1 MTGEAIIDTMLWTL
15 VGSLAG
21 LCLCGL
27 SMLVVLTV
35 KTIIKII
42 KNN

>member
-1 MTGEAIIDTMLWTL
+1 MTGEVIIDTMLWIL

-27 SMLVVLTV
+27 SILAVLTV
-35 KTIIKII
+35 KTIIKMI
-42 KNN
+42 KD

>member
-1 MTGEAIIDTMLWTL
+1 MTGEVIVDTLLWTL
-15 VGSLAG
+15 VGSLVG

-27 SMLVVLTV
+27 SVLAVFTV

-42 KNN
+42 KD

>member
-1 MTGEAIIDTMLWTL
+1 MLWTL

-21 LCLCGL
+21 LCICGL
-27 SMLVVLTV
+27 SVLAVLTV

-42 KNN
+42 KD

>member
-1 MTGEAIIDTMLWTL
+1 MTGETIIIDTMLWTL

-27 SMLVVLTV
+27 SVLVVFTA
-35 KTIIKII
+35 KTIIKMI
-42 KNN
+42 KD

>member
-1 MTGEAIIDTMLWTL
+1 MTGEVIIDTMLWTL

-27 SMLVVLTV
+27 SVLAVLTV
-35 KTIIKII
+35 KTIIKIL
-42 KNN
+42 KD

>member
-1 MTGEAIIDTMLWTL
+1 MNEFIIIDVLLWVM

-27 SMLVVLTV
+27 SVLAVLTV
-35 KTIIKII
+35 KTIIKIL
-42 KNN
+42 KD

>member
-1 MTGEAIIDTMLWTL
+1 MTVEAIIDTMLWTL

-27 SMLVVLTV
+27 SVLAVFTV

-42 KNN
+42 KY